1 MPTTEG
7 DTSQFKKIRLQVFED
22 GQDEKSNKSV
32 KARLEKAPNVVTLT
46 TSVAYPKTLQIQC
59 KDKRGFKTGPI
70 FTV

>member
-46 TSVAYPKTLQIQC
+46 TSVAYPKSVT
-59 KDKRGFKTGPI
+59 
-70 FTV
+70 FTDPM